1 MMWTRNQVV
10 GIKRA
15 MTTSSREYT
24 LRFSDRH
31 IVPLGRVAW
40 AVLFVV
46 LTGLALYFLR
56 HLITPV
62 VISVFLAYLLE
73 PLVNTLENR
82 GLKRFWGTI
91 AVLLGFTIVFGV
103 GIALVREQMA
113 RELEIILANVQIDQP
128 ELLVDQTK
136 EKLKASF
143 PNQGR
148 LIDMFSGVA
157 LHYLKSILGPGV
169 AGMTEV
175 LSAFGA
181 MIIIPFLVF
190 FILNDSHALQKA
202 VVQQIPNRYFE
213 MSLSLIHK
221 ADEQLGRYI
230 RGVLLDAAI
239 VGAMVVIALMLLD
252 LRYAVFIGILAGMA
266 NLIPYLGP
274 VVGGIPALVISV
286 IDNGNFSGVPSI
298 LLAFGVVKII
308 DDIIVQPLVVSKS
321 VELHPVTVIIAIYVG
336 GHLGGILGMIVAVPL
351 VAIIKVSLNILH
363 WGFTKYYIFR
373 QPAFADL
380 PVEDSFALIYSH
392 PTAATDGSATA
403 LPSQSIVATSTLNPE
418 APTENPAEKS

>member
-1 MMWTRNQVV
+1 M
-10 GIKRA
+10 GKKKA
-15 MTTSSREYT
+15 MTNSSREYT
-24 LRFSDRH
+24 LRFSDRQ
-31 IVPLGRVAW
+31 IIPLGRVAL
-40 AVLFVV
+40 AVLFV
-46 LTGLALYFLR
+46 LLSGLALYFLR

-73 PLVNTLENR
+73 PLVNALENR
-82 GLKRFWGTI
+82 GVRRLWSTI
-91 AVLLGFTIVFGV
+91 TVLFGFAALFGLGIVLL
-103 GIALVREQMA
+103 REQMSH
-113 RELEIILANVQIDQP
+113 ELEVILANVQIDKP
-128 ELLVDQTK
+128 EALIDQAK

-143 PNQGR
+143 PTKGG
-148 LIDMFSGVA
+148 LIDMFAGVA

-169 AGMTEV
+169 TGMTEV

-181 MIIIPFLVF
+181 TIIIPFLVF

-202 VVQQIPNRYFE
+202 LVQQIPNRYFE
-213 MSLSLIHK
+213 MSLSLLHK
-221 ADEQLGRYI
+221 ANEQLGRYI

-239 VGAMVVIALMLLD
+239 VGTMVVIALMLLN
-252 LRYAVFIGILAGMA
+252 LRYAVFIGMLAGMA

-274 VVGGIPALVISV
+274 VVGGIPAIVISV

-308 DDIIVQPLVVSKS
+308 DDVIVQPLVVSKS

-351 VAIIKVSLNILH
+351 VAIIKVSLSILH

-373 QPAFADL
+373 QPTFADL
-380 PVEDSFALIYSH
+380 PVEDSFAIVYARPSPSTEESPVARIPANLPEGSE
-392 PTAATDGSATA
+392 PEPSKTQTPAT
-403 LPSQSIVATSTLNPE
+403 
-418 APTENPAEKS
+418 

>member
-1 MMWTRNQVV
+1 
-10 GIKRA
+10 
-15 MTTSSREYT
+15 MTTPSREYT
-24 LRFSDRH
+24 LRFSDRQ
-31 IVPLGRVAW
+31 IVPLGRVTW
-40 AVLFVV
+40 AVLFVL
-46 LTGLALYFLR
+46 LTALAFYFLR

-82 GLKRFWGTI
+82 GVKRFWGTI
-91 AVLLGFTIVFGV
+91 AVLLAFCAFFGV
-103 GIALVREQMA
+103 GIALLRDQMA
-113 RELEIILANVQIDQP
+113 HEIEVILTNVELDNPD
-128 ELLVDQTK
+128 LLVEQAK

-143 PNQGR
+143 PEQSR
-148 LIDMFSGVA
+148 IIDMFAGVA
-157 LHYLKSILGPGV
+157 AHYVKSVLG
-169 AGMTEV
+169 ASATGMTEI

-181 MIIIPFLVF
+181 TIIIPFLVF

-221 ADEQLGRYI
+221 ANEQLGRYI

-239 VGAMVVIALMLLD
+239 VGTMVVIALTLLN
-252 LRYAVFIGILAGMA
+252 LRYAVFIGMLAGMA

-274 VVGGIPALVISV
+274 VVGGIPAIVISV

-298 LLAFGVVKII
+298 LLAFGIVKII
-308 DDIIVQPLVVSKS
+308 DDVIVQPLVVSKS

-336 GHLGGILGMIVAVPL
+336 GHVAGILGMIVAVPL

-363 WGFTKYYIFR
+363 WGLTKYYIFR
-373 QPAFADL
+373 QPAFADM
-380 PVEDSFALIYSH
+380 PMEDSFALVYSQLA
-392 PTAATDGSATA
+392 PTTEAATNEPATPNNT
-403 LPSQSIVATSTLNPE
+403 PSPELSSELKPESMPE
-418 APTENPAEKS
+418 AG

>member
-1 MMWTRNQVV
+1 
-10 GIKRA
+10 
-15 MTTSSREYT
+15 MTPSSPSSREYT
-24 LRFSDRH
+24 LRFSERQ
-31 IVPLGRVAW
+31 IVPLGRAAW
-40 AVLFVV
+40 TVLFV
-46 LTGLALYFLR
+46 LLFALAFYFLR

-73 PLVNTLENR
+73 PLANALENR
-82 GLKRFWGTI
+82 GLKRIWATI
-91 AVLLGFTIVFGV
+91 TVLLGFCAVFGV
-103 GIALVREQMA
+103 GLGLIREQMA
-113 RELEIILANVQIDQP
+113 HEVEIILANVELENP
-128 ELLVDQTK
+128 ELLVDQAK

-148 LIDMFSGVA
+148 IIDMFAGVA
-157 LHYLKSILGPGV
+157 LHYVKSMFGAGV
-169 AGMTEV
+169 AGMTEI

-181 MIIIPFLVF
+181 TIIIPFLVF

-221 ADEQLGRYI
+221 ANEQLGRYI

-239 VGAMVVIALMLLD
+239 VGTMVVIALLLLD

-274 VVGGIPALVISV
+274 VVGGIPAIVISV
-286 IDNGNFSGVPSI
+286 IDNGNFTGVPSI

-308 DDIIVQPLVVSKS
+308 DDVIVQPLVVSKS

-336 GHLGGILGMIVAVPL
+336 GHVAGILGMIVAVPL

-363 WGFTKYYIFR
+363 WGLTKYYIFR

-380 PVEDSFALIYSH
+380 PLEDSFALVYAK
-392 PTAATDGSATA
+392 PADEAETRAASNSSSSSESSSK
-403 LPSQSIVATSTLNPE
+403 LKPESLPE
-418 APTENPAEKS
+418 AG

>member
-1 MMWTRNQVV
+1 
-10 GIKRA
+10 

-24 LRFSDRH
+24 LRFSDRQ
-31 IVPLGRVAW
+31 IVPLGRVTW
-40 AVLFVV
+40 AVLFVL
-46 LTGLALYFLR
+46 LTALAVYFLR

-82 GLKRFWGTI
+82 GVKRLWGTI
-91 AVLLGFTIVFGV
+91 TVLLGFCALFGA
-103 GIALVREQMA
+103 GLALLREQMA
-113 RELEIILANVQIDQP
+113 HELEIILANVQLDQP
-128 ELLVDQTK
+128 ELLVDQAK
-136 EKLKASF
+136 EKLRASF

-148 LIDMFSGVA
+148 IIDMFAGVA
-157 LHYLKSILGPGV
+157 LHYVKSILGAGV
-169 AGMTEV
+169 AGMTEL

-181 MIIIPFLVF
+181 TIIIPFLVF

-221 ADEQLGRYI
+221 ANEQLGRYI

-239 VGAMVVIALMLLD
+239 VGTMVVIALLLLD

-274 VVGGIPALVISV
+274 VVGGIPAIVISV
-286 IDNGNFSGVPSI
+286 IDSGNFSGVPSI

-308 DDIIVQPLVVSKS
+308 DDVIVQPLVVSKS

-336 GHLGGILGMIVAVPL
+336 GHVAGILGMIVAVPL
-351 VAIIKVSLNILH
+351 VAIVKVSLNILH
-363 WGFTKYYIFR
+363 WGLTKYYIFR

-380 PVEDSFALIYSH
+380 PLEDSFALVYSS
-392 PTAATDGSATA
+392 PPASTDGAAPVRLASNSTPA
-403 LPSQSIVATSTLNPE
+403 LESPSELKPESLPE
-418 APTENPAEKS
+418 AG